1 MAQFK
6 TYYEIAKEKLE
17 KAQAKLNEFDARED
31 EFSPEN
37 FQRRR
42 KQYVDKVEKARAE
55 MQKAISNFMDIVKQ
69 YQEEHPEVDLFGEGA
84 DEVLFGDEPD
94 EPSTEEVNE
103 QTCNEA
109 QN

>member
-6 TYYEIAKEKLE
+6 TYYEIAREKLE
-17 KAQAKLNEFDARED
+17 KAQAKLDEFDARES

-42 KQYVDKVEKARAE
+42 KQYVDKVEKARVE
-55 MQKAISNFMDIVKQ
+55 MQKALSNFMELVKQ
-69 YQEEHPEVDLFGEGA
+69 YQEEHPDVDLFEEGA
-84 DEVLFGDEPD
+84 DGVLFGDEPA
-94 EPSTEEVNE
+94 EPSTEETNE

>member
-6 TYYEIAKEKLE
+6 TYYEIAREKLE
-17 KAQAKLNEFDARED
+17 KAQAKLDEFDARES

-42 KQYVDKVEKARAE
+42 KQYVDKVEKARVE
-55 MQKAISNFMDIVKQ
+55 MQKALSNFMELVKQ
-69 YQEEHPEVDLFGEGA
+69 YQEEHPDVDLFEEDA
-84 DEVLFGDEPD
+84 DGVLFGDETA
-94 EPSTEEVNE
+94 EPSTEENNE

>member
-17 KAQAKLNEFDARED
+17 KAQAKLDEFDARES

-42 KQYVDKVEKARAE
+42 KQYVDKVEKARVE
-55 MQKAISNFMDIVKQ
+55 MQKALSNFMELVKQ
-69 YQEEHPEVDLFGEGA
+69 YQEEHPDVDLFEEGA
-84 DEVLFGDEPD
+84 DGILFGDETA
-94 EPSTEEVNE
+94 EPSTEETNE

>member
-6 TYYEIAKEKLE
+6 TYYEIAREKLE
-17 KAQAKLNEFDARED
+17 KAQAKLDEFDARES

-42 KQYVDKVEKARAE
+42 KQYVDKVEKARVE
-55 MQKAISNFMDIVKQ
+55 MQKALSNFMELVRQ
-69 YQEEHPEVDLFGEGA
+69 YQEEHPDEDLFEEGA
-84 DEVLFGDEPD
+84 DEVLFGDEPG
-94 EPSTEEVNE
+94 EPSTEETNE

>member
-55 MQKAISNFMDIVKQ
+55 MQKAISNFIEIVRQ
-69 YQEEHPEVDLFGEGA
+69 YQEEHPDEDLFEEGA
-84 DEVLFGDEPD
+84 DEVLFEDEPT
-94 EPSTEEVNE
+94 ESPTEEVNE